1 MPEKMPALEKEKL
14 LPKEIWEK
22 NCSLPLDLEKVPTPD
37 VIKEVM
43 PTVEELFEE
52 YKKLAEVMKVVSLD
66 LDIIRHGETAH
77 NLERRFTGTADV
89 GLTAKGEEQAK
100 KAGQDI
106 KAKGKSYDLIIKSGL
121 RRTDATANLAL
132 AEAGLDLKNLAMVT
146 DSRINERCFGE
157 HANKHQDDFEPDEKA
172 KGYSYGRQFPGGENY
187 SMVIGKLIWFLNDLF
202 KAAQDF
208 QDQSNRPMRG
218 LLSGHGGT
226 LRMLLG
232 ILNEVK
238 DREEIRKST
247 VANAQVIEYPSQ
259 KFYNWAQ
266 FISNEELQASID
278 KH

>member
-106 KAKGKSYDLIIKSGL
+106 KAKGKSYDLIIKS
-121 RRTDATANLAL
+121 
-132 AEAGLDLKNLAMVT
+132 
-146 DSRINERCFGE
+146 
-157 HANKHQDDFEPDEKA
+157 
-172 KGYSYGRQFPGGENY
+172 
-187 SMVIGKLIWFLNDLF
+187 
-202 KAAQDF
+202 
-208 QDQSNRPMRG
+208 
-218 LLSGHGGT
+218 
-226 LRMLLG
+226 
-232 ILNEVK
+232 
-238 DREEIRKST
+238 
-247 VANAQVIEYPSQ
+247 
-259 KFYNWAQ
+259 
-266 FISNEELQASID
+266 
-278 KH
+278 